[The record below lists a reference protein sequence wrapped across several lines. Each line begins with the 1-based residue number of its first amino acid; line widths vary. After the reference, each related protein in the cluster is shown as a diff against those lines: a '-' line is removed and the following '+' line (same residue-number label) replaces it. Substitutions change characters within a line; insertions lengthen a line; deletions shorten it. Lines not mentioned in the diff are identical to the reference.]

1 MLTFLL
7 QPNNNTSTPQTI
19 EKYNAQLPQL
29 EERLKL
35 INSTFLK
42 EFPKDKRDKIRKTA
56 TQIVR
61 SIKELK
67 KLDGRIEAEK
77 KRAENSAKKSLSR
90 TSKSVSDTKKQQQQL
105 DIGKSPEL
113 KGCCCAE
120 KCKRTKT
127 TKLWNILCENCKRYC
142 CWGKWRH
149 FIGCFLVS

>member
-7 QPNNNTSTPQTI
+7 QPNNNNTSTPQTI
-19 EKYNAQLPQL
+19 EKYKAQLPQL
-29 EERLKL
+29 EQRLKL
-35 INSTFLK
+35 INRTFLK
-42 EFPKDKRDKIRKTA
+42 EFPEDKRGKIRKTA
-56 TQIVR
+56 TQIVK

-77 KRAENSAKKSLSR
+77 KRAEKSAKKSSSQ
-90 TSKSVSDTKKQQQQL
+90 TSKSVSDTKKQQQL

-127 TKLWNILCENCKRYC
+127 TKL
-142 CWGKWRH
+142 
-149 FIGCFLVS
+149 

>member
-19 EKYNAQLPQL
+19 EKYKAQLPQL
-29 EERLKL
+29 EQRLKL

-42 EFPKDKRDKIRKTA
+42 EFPKDKRDKIRKTT
-56 TQIVR
+56 TQIVQ

-77 KRAENSAKKSLSR
+77 KRAENSAKKSSNR
-90 TSKSVSDTKKQQQQL
+90 TSESTKKEQQL

-127 TKLWNILCENCKRYC
+127 TKL
-142 CWGKWRH
+142 
-149 FIGCFLVS
+149 